1 MKIKP
6 LMSGWACAGILSVL
20 AGSTWTGG
28 AGNGNLDDAANW
40 GGTLPGETETAT
52 LNVTLPNAL
61 GLGASSC
68 TFYRMSITKD
78 NTLDLGAGKTCYLS
92 SRFTLGGIGTV
103 LTLRSGTFGID
114 PDALAPERVFLGDQQ
129 DKNVTLVVDGS
140 DAVFRG
146 ARGTGNNRYIAI
158 GQNTG
163 GNAILVRNGGTLVGQ
178 IALGT
183 YWYNDAGK
191 ENSLTV
197 TGRGSRYVL
206 AENDPFRLGW
216 MQPSNVVTF
225 ADGAVGSISNDV
237 EVGGLQYNDYVATK
251 WRSSEGNV
259 LRVNGGA
266 SVEIPRNT
274 LYLGKASD
282 GNFLEVITGG
292 RLSTANLYV
301 GYDRGSGDPVLSSVS
316 GNCVRVMDGESQ
328 LTVRNLRLGVR
339 KAVEN
344 RVEIGD
350 GGCLVIQDNGV
361 VEVGY
366 GKDDATG
373 AGYAAC
379 GNEIA
384 VLRGGRLVADG
395 AKGFRFNLGRS
406 ATAAGN
412 VLRIEGC
419 LDMTNCVD
427 EANAV
432 GVVGLGGHASVFTV
446 ANGGVV
452 NATNLAILVGRNAS
466 AAESAVSVTNRA
478 EVVLGAG
485 NQNPRITIGY
495 AAPRCTLTVD
505 DATVFAP
512 AHYLVIGT
520 TAEAD
525 GSCATFSGGASAM
538 LKRVIVGDNG
548 SNGSLVVSNAALTVN
563 EQLDVCY
570 SSGAGENRLVFAG
583 TNSGVRVKGMFRP
596 RGQTVIEVRA
606 TSEATFPSALVA
618 CRKLEDAENVTPT
631 IRLTG
636 RLAVPVTVLEV
647 TGDGEGI
654 SDAQFA
660 RMAFDLPE
668 TVRVHRSAHAV
679 ILKPRRGLA
688 LIIK

>member
-6 LMSGWACAGILSVL
+6 LMSGWACAGLLSAL

-52 LNVTLPNAL
+52 LNVAFPGTL
-61 GLGASSC
+61 GLGGASC
-68 TFYRMSITKD
+68 TFYRMAITKD
-78 NTLDLGAGKTCYLS
+78 NVLDFGAGKTCYLS
-92 SRFTLGGIGTV
+92 SRFTLGGNGTV

-114 PDALAPERVFLGDQQ
+114 PDAASPERVFLGDQQ
-129 DKNVTLVVDGS
+129 DRNVTLVVDGS

-146 ARGTGNNRYIAI
+146 ARGTGNNRFIAI

-163 GNAILVRNGGTLVGQ
+163 GNAILVQNGGTLVGQ
-178 IALGT
+178 VALGT
-183 YWYNDAGK
+183 YWYNEASKG
-191 ENSLTV
+191 NALTV
-197 TGRGSRYVL
+197 TGAGSRYVL
-206 AENDPFRLGW
+206 AENGPFMLGW
-216 MQPSNVVTF
+216 MQPSNTVTF
-225 ADGAVGSISNDV
+225 ADGAVGCISNDV
-237 EVGGLQYNDYVATK
+237 EVGGLQYNGYAATK

-259 LRVNGGA
+259 LRVQGGA

-282 GNFLEVITGG
+282 GNLLEVATGG
-292 RLSTANLYV
+292 RLSAANLYV
-301 GYDRGSGDPVLSSVS
+301 GDDRGSSDPVLSFVS
-316 GNCVRVMDGESQ
+316 GNCVRVMDGESL

-350 GGCLVIQDNGV
+350 GGCLVLQDNGA

-366 GKDDATG
+366 GRDDDAGTD
-373 AGYAAC
+373 YAAC
-379 GNEIA
+379 GNEMA
-384 VLRGGRLVADG
+384 VFRGGRLVADG

-406 ATAAGN
+406 GTAAGN
-412 VLRIEGC
+412 VLRIEGR

-432 GVVGLGGHASVFTV
+432 GVVGLGGGESVFAV
-446 ANGGVV
+446 ANGGGV
-452 NATNLAILVGRNAS
+452 NATNLAILVGRNACAAGS
-466 AAESAVSVTNRA
+466 ALLVTNKA

-485 NQNPRITIGY
+485 SLNSRITIGY
-495 AAPRCTLTVD
+495 AAPHCTLAVD

-512 AHYLVIGT
+512 THYLVIGT
-520 TAEAD
+520 TSEAD
-525 GSCATFSGGASAM
+525 GSCATFSGGAAATFR
-538 LKRVIVGDNG
+538 RVIVGDNG
-548 SNGSLVVSNAALTVN
+548 SNGSLVVSNAMLTVN

-583 TNSGVRVKGMFRP
+583 TNSGIRVKGMFRP

-606 TSEATFPSALVA
+606 TPEATFPSALVA
-618 CRKLEDAENVTPT
+618 CGKLEDAAAVTPT

-636 RLAVPVTVLEV
+636 RLDAPVTVLEV
-647 TGDGEGI
+647 TGADI

-660 RMAFDLPE
+660 RLAFDLPE

-679 ILKPRRGLA
+679 MLKPRRGLA